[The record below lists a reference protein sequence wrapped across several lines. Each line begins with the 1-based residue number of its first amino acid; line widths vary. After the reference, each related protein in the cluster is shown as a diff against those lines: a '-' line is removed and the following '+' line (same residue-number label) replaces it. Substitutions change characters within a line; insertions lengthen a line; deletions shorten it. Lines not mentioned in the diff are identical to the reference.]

1 MASKITSLNV
11 KEELQGQ
18 ARVVRTG
25 YAARDVAD
33 VSGLTA
39 VAKALSSVQPSLLR
53 YAEKSMEERREKDVA
68 EGQLAYEMQ
77 ANRESWA
84 DFVKKNPKYAKSNP
98 WIKEGYLRARMA
110 NEGENYRGW
119 IQNRASGPDA
129 VVDVDGQ
136 KIPLSEANP
145 EQTAKW
151 FQQQK
156 QAFVQE
162 VMGGETDPALFS
174 EIFVPMASGA
184 ERELMSTIMAHQKDV
199 MWNKAIT
206 EHTKL
211 ITNSLK
217 SSVESGVLDG
227 PDAEEAYKSL
237 GAKFSDVMRQLIMD
251 GVPPQQVNAAVVDAV
266 IAFAEDNDIEDGDEI
281 LDIFKYIETSKGSFL
296 GDIPEISKIIQ
307 SKKDEIIQDNYWKIK
322 QKEDLEQMAK
332 KKEQDAAEKQIALTF
347 LQNPLALPKQL
358 QAEYLHK
365 YGTDAL
371 TSLMSVLRRIHDY
384 DMEDQKGTGSGGS
397 SSNYT
402 RGDLS
407 LVARAEMGDNT
418 ITLAEIDSSGLTNS
432 QKVALVKKVISNNE
446 DGVSKHVADK
456 MSKEATELVFSKLFM
471 SKDPLDVDDAE
482 RAFGYDVLQQVYRET
497 ARRSKEQ
504 GVDKKDT
511 VAMQRVL
518 VGATADVIKEFE
530 GFKDVYAAKYEED
543 SSVSLDNIKQEV
555 KQQEAMSKKHIEL
568 ATAYGKVLASGGDVT
583 QTDWYKLIATV
594 NKKKGTD
601 LNPYDEAKR
610 LGITLPKGVQ
620 KPKKSLFDT
629 TPVKGKA
636 KAMIGE
642 RQRKVGKNR

>member
-1 MASKITSLNV
+1 MAAKITSLKL

-39 VAKALSSVQPSLLR
+39 VAKALSSIQPSLQR
-53 YAEKSMEERREKDVA
+53 YAETTMEERREKDIA

-77 ANRESWA
+77 ANRESWS
-84 DFVKKNPKYAKSNP
+84 DFVKKNPQYAKSNP

-119 IQNRASGPDA
+119 IQNRASSPDA

-156 QAFVQE
+156 LAFIQE
-162 VMGGETDPALFS
+162 VMGGETDPILFS
-174 EIFVPMASGA
+174 EIFVPMAAAA

-217 SSVESGVLDG
+217 SAVESGVLDG

-251 GVPPQQVNAAVVDAV
+251 GVPPQQVNAAVVDAI
-266 IAFAEDNDIEDGDEI
+266 IAFAENNDIEDGDEI

-296 GDIPEISKIIQ
+296 GDIPAVSRLIQ
-307 SKKDEIIQDNYWKIK
+307 SKKDEIITDNYWKVK

-332 KKEQDAAEKQIALTF
+332 KKEQDAAEKQIARAF
-347 LQNPLALPKQL
+347 LPNPLAVPKQL
-358 QAEYLHK
+358 LDEYLQK

-371 TSLMSVLRRIHDY
+371 TSLMSVLRRIHEY
-384 DMEDQKGTGSGGS
+384 YMEGQKGIGGGRS
-397 SSNYT
+397 SDYT
-402 RGDLS
+402 IEDLS
-407 LVARAEMGDNT
+407 LIARAEMDDNT
-418 ITLAEIDSSGLTNS
+418 ITLAEIVNSGLTNS
-432 QKVALVKKVISNNE
+432 HKAALAKKVIANTE
-446 DGVSKHVADK
+446 EGVSKHIADK
-456 MSKEATELVFSKLFM
+456 MSKEATELVFFKLFM
-471 SKDPLDVDDAE
+471 SKDPLAVDDSE
-482 RAFGYDVLQQVYRET
+482 RAFGYEVLQHVYRET
-497 ARRSKEQ
+497 AERVKKQ
-504 GVDKKDT
+504 GVDKTDT

-518 VGATADVIKEFE
+518 IGAAADVIKEFE

-543 SSVSLDNIKQEV
+543 STVSLDNIKQEV
-555 KQQEAMSKKHIEL
+555 KQQEAMSKKQIEL
-568 ATAYGKVLASGGDVT
+568 ATDYAKVLASGGDVT

-610 LGITLPKGVQ
+610 LGITLPKVVQKPKGVQ
-620 KPKKSLFDT
+620 KPKKQQ
-629 TPVKGKA
+629 
-636 KAMIGE
+636 
-642 RQRKVGKNR
+642 RQVGKNR

>member
-11 KEELQGQ
+11 KEELDSK

-39 VAKALSSVQPSLLR
+39 VAKALSSVQPSLQR
-53 YAEKSMEERREKDVA
+53 YAEKTMEERREKDVA

-77 ANRESWA
+77 TNRESWA

-110 NEGENYRGW
+110 NEGQNYRGW
-119 IQNRASGPDA
+119 IQNRASSPDA

-162 VMGGETDPALFS
+162 AMGGETDPTLFS
-174 EIFVPMASGA
+174 EIFLPMASGA

-217 SSVESGVLDG
+217 SSVESGALDG
-227 PDAEEAYKSL
+227 PDAEEVYKSL
-237 GAKFSDVMRQLIMD
+237 GAKFSDVLRQLIMD
-251 GVPPQQVNAAVVDAV
+251 GVPPHLVNGAVVDA
-266 IAFAEDNDIEDGDEI
+266 IMAFAEDNNIEDGDEI
-281 LDIFKYIETSKGSFL
+281 LEVVKHIETSKGSYL
-296 GDIPEISKIIQ
+296 GDIPEIKKAIEA
-307 SKKDEIIQDNYWKIK
+307 KKDEIIQENYWKAE
-322 QKEDLEQMAK
+322 QKERLEQREK
-332 KKEQDAAEKQIALTF
+332 KKAQDEAEKQMALTF
-347 LQNPLALPKQL
+347 LKNPLALPKQM
-358 QAEYLHK
+358 QAEYLDK
-365 YGTDAL
+365 YGADAL

-384 DMEDQKGTGSGGS
+384 DTEDEKGAGS
-397 SSNYT
+397 SSDYT
-402 RGDLS
+402 GEDLS
-407 LVARAEMGDNT
+407 LIMRAELSPNT
-418 ITLAEIDSSGLTNS
+418 ISLADIVNSGLTNS
-432 QKVALVKKVISNNE
+432 HKVALTLKVASNNE
-446 DGVSKHVADK
+446 EGIYKHVADTF
-456 MSKEATELVFSKLFM
+456 SKYATEMVFSKLFM
-471 SKDPLDVDDAE
+471 SKDPLDAQPEE
-482 RAFGYDVLQQVYRET
+482 RAFGVDVLKEVYRET
-497 ARRSKEQ
+497 AERAKKQ
-504 GVDKKDT
+504 GVDKTDT

-518 VGATADVIKEFE
+518 VGAVSDVIKKYE

-543 SSVSLDNIKQEV
+543 SGVSLADTKQEV
-555 KQQEAMSKKHIEL
+555 KRQEEVNKKQEETAKKQAEM

-583 QTDWYKLIATV
+583 QTDWYKFIETV
-594 NKKKGTD
+594 NKKQGTN
-601 LNPYDEAKR
+601 LHPYSEAKR
-610 LGITLPKGVQ
+610 HGVTLPQ
-620 KPKKSLFDT
+620 ISLYDT
-629 TPVKGKA
+629 PR
-636 KAMIGE
+636 IPLRRE
-642 RQRKVGKNR
+642 RQVEKNK

>member
-1 MASKITSLNV
+1 MAAKITSLKL

-53 YAEKSMEERREKDVA
+53 YAEKTMEERREKDIA

-84 DFVKKNPKYAKSNP
+84 DFVKKNPQYAKSNP

-156 QAFVQE
+156 LAFIQE
-162 VMGGETDPALFS
+162 VMGGETDPILFS
-174 EIFVPMASGA
+174 EIFVPMASAA

-211 ITNSLK
+211 ITNSLRNAVK
-217 SSVESGVLDG
+217 SGALDG
-227 PDAEEAYKSL
+227 PDAEEVYKSL

-251 GVPPQQVNAAVVDAV
+251 GVPPQQINAAVVDAI
-266 IAFAEDNDIEDGDEI
+266 IAFAENNDIENGDEI

-296 GDIPEISKIIQ
+296 GDIPAVSKLIQ
-307 SKKDEIIQDNYWKIK
+307 SKKDEIITDNYWKVK

-332 KKEQDAAEKQIALTF
+332 KKEQDAAEKEMALAF

-358 QAEYLHK
+358 QAEYLQK
-365 YGTDAL
+365 YGADAL
-371 TSLMSVLRRIHDY
+371 TSLMSVLRRIHEY
-384 DMEDQKGTGSGGS
+384 DMEDQKGIGGGRS
-397 SSNYT
+397 SDYT
-402 RGDLS
+402 IEDLS
-407 LVARAEMGDNT
+407 LIARAEMGDNT
-418 ITLAEIDSSGLTNS
+418 ITLHEIVGSGLTNS
-432 QKVALVKKVISNNE
+432 QKAALAKKVIANTE
-446 DGVSKHVADK
+446 EGVSKYVADK
-456 MSKEATELVFSKLFM
+456 MSKEATELVFFKLFM
-471 SKDPLDVDDAE
+471 SKDPFDVDDAE

-497 ARRSKEQ
+497 AERAKKQ
-504 GVDKKDT
+504 GVDKTDT

-518 VGATADVIKEFE
+518 IGAAADVIKEFE

-543 SSVSLDNIKQEV
+543 STVSLDNIKQEV
-555 KQQEAMSKKHIEL
+555 KQQEAMHKKHIEL

-583 QTDWYKLIATV
+583 QTDWYKLIDTV

-620 KPKKSLFDT
+620 KPKK
-629 TPVKGKA
+629 K
-636 KAMIGE
+636 
-642 RQRKVGKNR
+642 QRKVGKYK